1 MVTTRSIPSPGSSRI
16 RDARRSLPQAQMMGE
31 EASEAVLIGQEDPGF
46 AGDRYVMVQRYLND
60 RNGWNA
66 LTTDAQELSAGLT
79 LILQYG

>member
-1 MVTTRSIPSPGSSRI
+1 
-16 RDARRSLPQAQMMGE
+16 MMGE
-31 EASEAVLIGQEDPGF
+31 EASEAVLIGQADPGF

-79 LILQYG
+79 LRPASPESNPAQPVA